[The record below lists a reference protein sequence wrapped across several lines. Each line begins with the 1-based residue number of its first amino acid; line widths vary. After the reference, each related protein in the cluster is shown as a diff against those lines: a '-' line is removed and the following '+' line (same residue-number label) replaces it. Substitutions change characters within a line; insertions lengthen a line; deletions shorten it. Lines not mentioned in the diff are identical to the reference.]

1 MKLAN
6 QQLRDV
12 SEGLIQKVDM
22 SILPVNSV
30 CMAVNLVFD
39 DILGRAVL
47 RKDRTQLGAQITDN
61 KNCLGLYQHIT
72 TAGVKVPLAVF
83 NAVGDATAVL
93 SKYTT
98 NAWSN
103 AKTGLTKDLKMRFE
117 TLLDTTVAVNGADA
131 ISSADGASWVTTGG
145 NLDVG
150 NMPKGTMVRE
160 WQDKIFTAGVSG
172 DLDRVYFSSTPTGG
186 AVSWTAG
193 NGYIDVEP
201 EEGTG
206 GITGLNKVPGYLL
219 IFKER
224 SLKRWDG
231 SSTYPESLITIG
243 APSQEAIVQT
253 KQSCYYFNKR
263 GIYETTGGY
272 PRKISRRIQEI
283 IDAIPASYY
292 SSVSGWGD
300 GERVYFSI
308 GDITWRD
315 LNLNN
320 VVIMYSIDSQIWS
333 VLTFPTEIKRWS
345 NFVDA
350 NGDEIIMAGDND
362 GNVWQVF
369 NTEAATDIDWLI
381 QYQVQEFG
389 SRGRTKSIAK
399 IVTFTEHV
407 RNGKLSIRINENGS
421 FEPYGKNPAI
431 SREVQEIM
439 GNINGRYFEARIQGK
454 GRRAEIIGVDFP
466 EIDVN
471 LNYGN

>member
-1 MKLAN
+1 
-6 QQLRDV
+6 
-12 SEGLIQKVDM
+12 
-22 SILPVNSV
+22 
-30 CMAVNLVFD
+30 
-39 DILGRAVL
+39 
-47 RKDRTQLGAQITDN
+47 
-61 KNCLGLYQHIT
+61 
-72 TAGVKVPLAVF
+72 
-83 NAVGDATAVL
+83 
-93 SKYTT
+93 
-98 NAWSN
+98 
-103 AKTGLTKDLKMRFE
+103 
-117 TLLDTTVAVNGADA
+117 
-131 ISSADGASWVTTGG
+131 
-145 NLDVG
+145 
-150 NMPKGTMVRE
+150 MVRE

-172 DLDRVYFSSTPTGG
+172 NVDRLYFSSGPTGG
-186 AVSWTAG
+186 AVSWTVG
-193 NGYIDVEP
+193 NGYIDIEP
-201 EEGTG
+201 EEGSG
-206 GITGLNKVPGYLL
+206 SITALNKVPGYLL

-243 APSQEAIVQT
+243 TPSQEAVVQT

-283 IDAIPASYY
+283 IDAIPSSYY

-315 LNLNN
+315 LTLNN

-333 VLTFPTEIKRWS
+333 VLTFPTEFKRWA

-350 NGDEIIMAGDND
+350 NGDEIIMTGDND
-362 GNVWQVF
+362 GNVWKVF
-369 NTEAATDIDWLI
+369 DTNAATDIDWLI

-407 RNGKLSIRINENGS
+407 RNGKLSVRVNENGD
-421 FEPYGKNPAI
+421 FQPFGKNPAI
-431 SREVQEIM
+431 SKEVQEIL
-439 GNINGRYFEARIQGK
+439 GNVNGRYFEARIQGR
-454 GRRAEIIGVDFP
+454 GRQAEIIGIDFP